1 MAGAASWE
9 VVYKVL
15 YREQTQQY
23 QEVQPFGED
32 KSAQPEAQGGVM
44 EVCIVE
50 RKEAWTVRKK
60 KEITQE
66 PIGNW
71 SREMGGD

>member
-1 MAGAASWE
+1 
-9 VVYKVL
+9 
-15 YREQTQQY
+15 
-23 QEVQPFGED
+23 
-32 KSAQPEAQGGVM
+32 M